1 MSLVVSDTT
10 PLDYLILIGHIDV
23 LPRLFGK
30 LLVPPAVIH
39 EMQHPKAPS
48 AVSAWAG
55 NLPPWIEVKSPRTD
69 LRLGIGA
76 GEDEVISLAVEL
88 GDATLLVD
96 DVRARTAAKSR
107 GLLTIG
113 TLAIFDRAD
122 EAKLLDF
129 EEVILRLKATSF
141 HLEDTLLDPLLAK
154 ARARKS
160 G

>member
-10 PLDYLILIGHIDV
+10 PLNYLILIGHIDV